1 MTLAGADESTPSA
14 RAGAVDTIEYEV
26 TPGKPMEL
34 AHRDEPAEH
43 VVARRG
49 RLIVVRN
56 VGQEYERAAVAIDDD
71 EWRALVDVVARQKL
85 ATWKPRPS
93 GGQAFDYAT
102 TRLFLGASAKAG
114 TTTVNEQT
122 WSQPLANEAQ
132 PAALAAALLALARKK
147 VAKPQ
152 LHYFG
157 L

>member
-1 MTLAGADESTPSA
+1 MTLASADESVPSA
-14 RAGAVDTIEYEV
+14 RSGAIDTISFSV

-34 AHRDEPAEH
+34 VHRDEPAES

-56 VGQEYERAAVAIDDD
+56 VGKEYERAAVSIDDD
-71 EWRALVDVVARQKL
+71 EWRALLDVVAQQKL
-85 ATWKPRPS
+85 AAWKPQPT
-93 GGQAFDYAT
+93 GDQAFDYAT
-102 TRLFLGASAKAG
+102 TRLFLGADAK
-114 TTTVNEQT
+114 TSTKTVNEQT

-132 PAALAAALLALARKK
+132 PAALAAALHALVRKRIK
-147 VAKPQ
+147 KPE